1 MSCYQRLGEPRD
13 EDEIQKIA
21 ATIEEETDICWKTV
35 IMKLGKTY
43 PVGHVHNTGKQKKIV
58 KFTSHYLK

>member
-21 ATIEEETDICWKTV
+21 ATIEEETGICWKTV
-35 IMKLGKTY
+35 IRKLGKTY
-43 PVGHVHNTGKQKKIV
+43 PVEINSVQKTKN
-58 KFTSHYLK
+58 KKK